1 MPPLSRDIQRA
12 SCTPCIEKRAFR
24 NGKAVVLFA
33 VLSVVAAGLDLW
45 TKHVAFT
52 RMMDDPSIPKRV
64 EALFG
69 TTQPTDVTP
78 KITHTVLSR
87 LHLTKPVC
95 PGLSITLST
104 NPGVV
109 FGIRWFTL
117 WMVNTITVFM
127 MLFVTGFFLFS
138 DAKHYWLHAA
148 LALLL
153 GGSFGNLYDRLTSC
167 VSLPYLPPIRYH
179 VRDFIDCSDLGYQW
193 VFNLADAW
201 LVIGVGMILVYWL
214 WSGRKARQ
222 QLAASKKKL

>member
-1 MPPLSRDIQRA
+1 MPPLSRDTLR
-12 SCTPCIEKRAFR
+12 TPAAPSVLHRAFR
-24 NGKAVVLFA
+24 NGKAVALFA
-33 VLSVVAAGLDLW
+33 ALAILAGSLDLW
-45 TKHVAFT
+45 TKHLAFS

-64 EALFG
+64 EAMFG

-78 KITHTVLSR
+78 KVSHMVLQR
-87 LHLTKPVC
+87 LHISKPVC
-95 PGLSITLST
+95 PGLSITIST

-109 FGIRWFTL
+109 FGIRWFRL
-117 WMVNTITVFM
+117 WMVNTITLCM

-138 DAKHYWLHAA
+138 EAKHYWLHAA

-201 LVIGVGMILVYWL
+201 LVIGVGMILIYWL

-222 QLAASKKKL
+222 QLAAAKKK